1 MMPGK
6 IRAKHPGPGI
16 ATKAREARNALAG
29 KKEPFCAD
37 FPHLSNLL
45 KSLVLEPREKVRHND
60 CMKKTGNKG
69 GKKQPP
75 PQSRQDGALRIG
87 RYVRWLYGED
97 TPPATLAELLI
108 VTEN

>member
-1 MMPGK
+1 
-6 IRAKHPGPGI
+6 
-16 ATKAREARNALAG
+16 
-29 KKEPFCAD
+29 
-37 FPHLSNLL
+37 
-45 KSLVLEPREKVRHND
+45 
-60 CMKKTGNKG
+60 MKKTGNKG